1 MNKINTLKKLLWQ
14 SPFMAFVNKE
24 FHHIFR
30 DTKSLII
37 IFGIP
42 IAEILIFGFAINTD
56 LKDARVAILDQSK
69 DATSQKLVNK
79 ILASDY
85 FILEAN
91 LENERQIED
100 VFKKGKVKEVIV
112 IGSGFG
118 EKLQREN
125 KATIQ
130 IILDASEP
138 NTANILNGY
147 TTGIINNFIQEENR
161 LTEQNRIIEPTV
173 RMLYNPDMKSV
184 FMFVPGTMAIILLL
198 ISALM
203 TSITIT
209 REKEF
214 GTLEVLLVSP
224 LKPMHI
230 ILGKVTPYL
239 VLSFVNVVSI
249 LTLAYFVFGLPVRGS
264 LVLLIAECILFILLS
279 LSLGILIST
288 ISKTMQQAMLIS
300 MMGLMLPS
308 MLLSG
313 FIYPIENIP
322 VILQYISALMP
333 PRWFIEIVKSIMIKG
348 SGIGMIWKENLIL
361 ISMTLLFIGLSAKKF
376 KTRLE

>member
-1 MNKINTLKKLLWQ
+1 MKKLLSKIKNLRQ
-14 SPFMAFVNKE
+14 SAFLAFVIKE

-56 LKDARVAILDQSK
+56 LKDARIAILDQSK
-69 DATSQKLVNK
+69 DATSQQLINK
-79 ILASDY
+79 ILASPY
-85 FILEAN
+85 FILEEN
-91 LENERQIED
+91 LSNENQIEE
-100 VFKKGKVKEVIV
+100 VFRKGKVKEVIV
-112 IGSGFG
+112 IGHNFG
-118 EKLQREN
+118 QKLQKEN
-125 KATIQ
+125 KAALQ

-147 TTGIINNFIQEENR
+147 TTGIINNFMI
-161 LTEQNRIIEPTV
+161 EQNRLSGQNITIVPTL
-173 RMLYNPDMKSV
+173 RMLYNQDMKSV

-203 TSITIT
+203 TSIAIT

-214 GTLEVLLVSP
+214 GTMEVLLVSP
-224 LKPMHI
+224 LKPLQI

-239 VLSFVNVVSI
+239 VLSFVNVISI
-249 LTLAYFVFGLPVRGS
+249 LTLAYFVFGLPIRGS
-264 LVLLIAECILFILLS
+264 LALLIAECLLFILLS

-288 ISKTMQQAMLIS
+288 VSKTMQQAMLIS
-300 MMGLMLPS
+300 MMGLMMPS

-322 VILQYISALMP
+322 VILQYLSILMP

-348 SGIGMIWKENLIL
+348 SGISYIWKENLIL
-361 ISMTLLFIGLSAKKF
+361 IAMTLFFIIMSARKF

>member
-1 MNKINTLKKLLWQ
+1 MKNITYKIKSLRRSAFL
-14 SPFMAFVNKE
+14 AFVQKE
-24 FHHIFR
+24 FYHIFR

-56 LKDARVAILDQSK
+56 LKDARVAVWDQSK
-69 DATSQKLVNK
+69 DAASQKLVNK

-91 LENERQIED
+91 LTNEKQIEEI
-100 VFKKGKVKEVIV
+100 FKQGKVKEVIV
-112 IGSGFG
+112 IGPKFG
-118 EKLQREN
+118 EQFEKEK
-125 KATIQ
+125 KASLQ

-138 NTANILNGY
+138 NTANMLNGY
-147 TTGIINNFIQEENR
+147 TNGIIANFLREENK
-161 LTEQNRIIEPTV
+161 LSEQNRLIEPTV
-173 RMLYNPDMKSV
+173 QMLYNPEMKSV

-214 GTLEVLLVSP
+214 GTMEVLLVSP
-224 LKPMHI
+224 LKPVQI

-249 LTLAYFVFGLPVRGS
+249 LSLAYSVFGLPIRGS
-264 LVLLIAECILFILLS
+264 LILLIGECVLFILLS
-279 LSLGILIST
+279 LSLGIFIST
-288 ISKTMQQAMLIS
+288 VSKSMQQAMLIS
-300 MMGLMLPS
+300 MVGLMMPS

-322 VILQYISALMP
+322 VILQYLSCIMP

-348 SGIGMIWKENLIL
+348 SGLGFIWKENLIL
-361 ISMTLLFIGLSAKKF
+361 LGMTALFILLSIRKF